1 MKKNSLISLRN
12 ILEQC
17 QELQAPVYINFVDF
31 SKTFKCIIRERLR
44 DITRQY
50 GIPDIF
56 IRTFKALYYQSS
68 SCVTE
73 GGRFSS
79 WFEVKSGVRHGCP
92 MSGFIFVLIMDWVMR
107 HINDRRRGLRWIF
120 TSVLDDLDY
129 ADDVA
134 LMSSRFADLQEKTER
149 LAATADIVGLKINPR
164 ETKVLRLNHRCTD
177 YIRIQGEEVEDVE
190 SFVSLDS
197 VLDKLGGT
205 EADSKRRLV

>member
-1 MKKNSLISLRN
+1 M
-12 ILEQC
+12 
-17 QELQAPVYINFVDF
+17 
-31 SKTFKCIIRERLR
+31 RE
-44 DITRQY
+44 Y
-50 GIPDIF
+50 SIPDIF
-56 IRTFKALYYQSS
+56 IRTFEALYHHS
-68 SCVTE
+68 
-73 GGRFSS
+73 GRYSS
-79 WFEVKSGVRHGCP
+79 WFEVKSGVRQECVL
-92 MSGFIFVLIMDWVMR
+92 SGFNLIVLVVLIMDWVMR